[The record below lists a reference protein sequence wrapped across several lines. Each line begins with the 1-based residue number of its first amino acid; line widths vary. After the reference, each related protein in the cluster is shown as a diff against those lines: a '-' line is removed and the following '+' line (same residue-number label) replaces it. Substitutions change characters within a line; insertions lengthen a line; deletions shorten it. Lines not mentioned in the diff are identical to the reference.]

1 MGADDKWGLWRDWFK
16 ILKSGAIKTRQ
27 KDQFVGDELFEV
39 LMRLWEESQPHR
51 QAQCREPS
59 R

>member
-39 LMRLWEESQPHR
+39 LMSLWEES
-51 QAQCREPS
+51 
-59 R
+59 